1 MQQLR
6 ELKIHELSEL
16 AAIDARANATPWS
29 LFNYQQSAEDPN
41 HIILG
46 LFVDEILC
54 GACVYSQVLDQ
65 AEILQ
70 LCVRYEYQ
78 RQGYGYTILNNVCNE
93 LKKYAASQIFLEVM
107 VGNETAINLY
117 QKLGFNVINT
127 RKNYYNVNGKYKDAL
142 IMAREMI

>member
-6 ELKIHELSEL
+6 ELKSHELAEL
-16 AAIDARANATPWS
+16 AALDARANATPWS
-29 LFNYQQSAEDPN
+29 LFNYQQSADDPN
-41 HIILG
+41 HIICG
-46 LFVDEILC
+46 LFVNNTLC

-70 LCVRYEYQ
+70 LCVAYEYQ
-78 RQGYGYTILNNVCNE
+78 RQGYGYTLLNSVCAE

-107 VGNETAINLY
+107 VGNDAAINLY

-127 RKNYYNVNGKYKDAL
+127 RKNYYKVNGKYKDAL
-142 IMAREMI
+142 IMARELI

>member
-6 ELKIHELSEL
+6 ELKINELSEL
-16 AAIDARANATPWS
+16 AAMDARTNATPWS
-29 LFNYQQSAEDPN
+29 LFNYQQSAEDPTHN
-41 HIILG
+41 ILG
-46 LFVDEILC
+46 LFVDDILC

-70 LCVRYEYQ
+70 LCVGYEHQ
-78 RQGYGYTILNNVCNE
+78 RKGYGYLLLDSVCTE

-107 VGNETAINLY
+107 VGNISAINLY

-142 IMAREMI
+142 IMARELV